1 MKDKS
6 FSRDTDDEQI
16 ILRGGRKILV
26 SKYLITTLDKL
37 FVSFTFVEEQK
48 LIKTVIPVNK
58 KVSLK

>member
-37 FVSFTFVEEQK
+37 SFIEFYLCGGTE
-48 LIKTVIPVNK
+48 VNK
-58 KVSLK
+58 NGDPC